1 MKEKAKVFKIISG
14 GDPGSRERKFL
25 DNSGFSEEMM
35 KTQWDKSET
44 IREDEKNIIDMDSL
58 WKSIEKESYQSKL
71 IHLQVKNYLKYAAIF
86 LFGLF
91 SFMTGRYISG
101 DRTVNNNFYLAEN
114 PPGTISEMRL
124 PDNSRVWLN
133 AGSSI
138 KYDDEFGHSHRN
150 LEIEGEAIFNVR
162 ENKEMPFIVNVDGIT
177 VTALGTEFYV
187 SAYSFHQSLAAGL
200 LEGSI
205 KITSPDNTIVLDKP
219 ESVMIN
225 PENGALQD
233 RGPLNPSYHEWR
245 NGKLVFE
252 NTRLSEICHRLSNW
266 YNHPVNPEKD
276 IENQKFTLTVKDE
289 NLEDVL
295 ELIKLASDLKYKRTE
310 EGFYIYSSGK

>member
-14 GDPGSRERKFL
+14 GNIDSRDRKFL

-35 KTQWDKSET
+35 KTQWEKSET
-44 IREDEKNIIDMDSL
+44 IPEDRKNSVDMDSL
-58 WKSIEKESYQSKL
+58 WKSIEKNSYQSRL
-71 IHLQVKNYLKYAAIF
+71 IHLQVNSILKYAAIF
-86 LFGLF
+86 LFGVF

-101 DRTVNNNFYLAEN
+101 EREVNNNFYLAEN

-138 KYDDEFGHSHRN
+138 KYNDEFGHSHRN
-150 LEIEGEAIFNVR
+150 LELEGEAIFNVR
-162 ENKEMPFIVNVDGIT
+162 KNEEMPFNVNVDGIT

-187 SAYSFHQSLAAGL
+187 SAYSFHKSIAAGL

-205 KITSPDNTIVLDKP
+205 KLTSPESSFILNMP
-219 ESVMIN
+219 ESVIID

-266 YNHPVNPEKD
+266 YNHPVNLEKD
-276 IENQKFTLTVKDE
+276 LENQKFTLTIKDE
-289 NLEDVL
+289 NLEEVL
-295 ELIKLASDLKYKRTE
+295 ELIKLASDLKYNHTE
-310 EGFYIYSSGK
+310 DGFYIYSSGK